1 MQLMPPTPTA
11 TSPAATAPPPVA
23 AELGDSF
30 RSFFDAAGQFF
41 ENLAAIHWLP
51 LVVALACHGTYLS
64 LRTRAWYNGLRAAY
78 PAERFRWRQVW
89 AAEIAGNG
97 VSSIVPA
104 HAGAVLR
111 LYLGRHTVPNSSYP
125 TVGSSF
131 MVQLPFDLLVGT
143 LILIYGF
150 SQGIFPSIPDLP
162 SLNAFDLSFLARH
175 PRFAVFFL
183 TLVPILLL
191 ALFGYLSV
199 RVREFWAH
207 VRQGLTLLRDRRLW
221 LSRAARIQAVAWLFR
236 FASIW
241 FLLVAFN
248 IGGSFEAVLT
258 VLAVQV
264 VSSLI
269 PFTPQGA
276 GVQQAL
282 LVHAFAGAAAGATV
296 AAYSVGQQVAIAAFN
311 ALFGLVAMAV
321 VFRTT
326 DWRGLMERGRAER
339 DADKRT
345 RENVGDRSAGTDDE
359 W

>member
-1 MQLMPPTPTA
+1 MTGPTSSIATPPFA
-11 TSPAATAPPPVA
+11 T
-23 AELGDSF
+23 ELGDSF
-30 RSFFDAAGQFF
+30 RAFFDAAAQFF
-41 ENLAAIHWLP
+41 ENLAAIHWFALI
-51 LVVALACHGTYLS
+51 VALTCHGVYLS
-64 LRTRAWYNGLRAAY
+64 LRTRVWFNGLRAAF
-78 PAERFRWRQVW
+78 PRTPIRWRNVW

-104 HAGAVLR
+104 HAGAIIR
-111 LYLGRHTVPNSSYP
+111 LYLGKNSVRGSTYP

-131 MVQLPFDLLVGT
+131 MVELPFDLIAGS

-150 SQGIFPSIPDLP
+150 TQGIFPSVPDLS

-175 PRFAVFFL
+175 PKFAVFLL
-183 TLVPILLL
+183 TLIPILTL

-199 RVREFWAH
+199 RVREFWAN
-207 VRQGLTLLRDRRLW
+207 VRQGVTLLRDRDLW
-221 LSRAARIQAVAWLFR
+221 MRQAAAIQAAAWGFR

-241 FLLVAFN
+241 YILEAFN
-248 IGGSFEAVLT
+248 IGGSAANVLT
-258 VLAVQV
+258 VLAVQSV
-264 VSSLI
+264 ASLI

-311 ALFGLVAMAV
+311 AVFGLVALAI

-326 DWRGLMERGRAER
+326 DWRGLIAHGRREQDAARRSRDGAEP
-339 DADKRT
+339 
-345 RENVGDRSAGTDDE
+345 V
-359 W
+359 

>member
-1 MQLMPPTPTA
+1 MQSMPAPPFAPFITA
-11 TSPAATAPPPVA
+11 TTAPPSA
-23 AELGDSF
+23 AELGGSF
-30 RSFFDAAGQFF
+30 RSFFDAAGEFF
-41 ENLAAIHWLP
+41 ANLAAIHWL
-51 LVVALACHGTYLS
+51 LLAVALACHGTYLS
-64 LRTRAWYNGLRAAY
+64 LRTRAWYNGLRVAY
-78 PAERFRWRQVW
+78 PAERFRWRQIW

-104 HAGAVLR
+104 HAGAILR
-111 LYLGRHTVPNSSYP
+111 LYLGRHSVQRSSYP
-125 TVGSSF
+125 TIGSSF
-131 MVQLPFDLLVGT
+131 MVELPFDLLVGA
-143 LILIYGF
+143 LILTYGF
-150 SQGIFPSIPDLP
+150 TQGILPSIPDLP

-175 PRFAVFFL
+175 PRFAVFLF

-207 VRQGLTLLRDRRLW
+207 VRQGVTLLRDRRLW
-221 LSRAARIQAVAWLFR
+221 LRGAARIQAVAWIFR

-241 FLLVAFN
+241 FLLAAFN
-248 IGGSFEAVLT
+248 IGGSVNAVLT
-258 VLAVQV
+258 VLAVQTV
-264 VSSLI
+264 ASLI

-311 ALFGLVAMAV
+311 ALFGLVALAV

-326 DWRGLMERGRAER
+326 DWRGLLERGRAEQE
-339 DADKRT
+339 ADRQA
-345 RENVGDRSAGTDDE
+345 RA
-359 W
+359 